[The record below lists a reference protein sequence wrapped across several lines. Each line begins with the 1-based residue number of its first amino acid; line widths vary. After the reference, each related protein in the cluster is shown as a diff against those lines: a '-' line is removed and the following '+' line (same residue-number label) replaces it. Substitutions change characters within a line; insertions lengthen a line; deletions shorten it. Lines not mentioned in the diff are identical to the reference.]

1 VFSCAGYELSTTKDE
16 VSHVDWVE
24 FDGEIMEVGDAE
36 LVDHPTGGHFHEPSV
51 GGPVHLEV
59 QRC

>member
-1 VFSCAGYELSTTKDE
+1 
-16 VSHVDWVE
+16 VE
-24 FDGEIMEVGDAE
+24 FDGEIIEVGDAE
-36 LVDHPTGGHFHEPSV
+36 LVDHPAGGHLHEPSV